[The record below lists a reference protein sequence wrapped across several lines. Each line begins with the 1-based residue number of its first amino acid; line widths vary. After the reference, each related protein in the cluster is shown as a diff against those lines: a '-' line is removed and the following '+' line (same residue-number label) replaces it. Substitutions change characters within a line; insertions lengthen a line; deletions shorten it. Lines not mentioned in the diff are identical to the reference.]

1 MQTSE
6 LEISKKL
13 RQVIRPSRYRHTLGV
28 TDTAVL
34 LAACYG
40 VDTEKARLA
49 GLLHDCGKEA
59 ASALEHGAV
68 GAKLAKEVYGIED
81 EEILSAIRWHTT
93 GRPGMSLLEEIIFV
107 ADYIEPCRDGRL
119 PANRLQLLRKTAF
132 SDLHRTVVMILD
144 DTFAFLRSRKT
155 TIDKRS
161 VDTYDYYK
169 NLIWGLVL
177 IGVMIINVVSERR
190 RSAG

>member
-1 MQTSE
+1 MLAYEIE
-6 LEISKKL
+6 LSKKL
-13 RQVIRPSRYRHTLGV
+13 RQAIRPSRYRHTLGV

-40 VDTEKARLA
+40 VETEKARIA

-68 GAKLAKEVYGIED
+68 GARLAEEEYGIKD

-93 GRPGMSLLEEIIFV
+93 GRPAMSLLEEIIFV

-119 PANRLQLLRKTAF
+119 PAERLQLLRKTAF
-132 SDLHRTVVMILD
+132 TDLHRTVVMILE
-144 DTFAFLRSRKT
+144 DTFSFLKSRKT

-169 NLIWGLVL
+169 NL
-177 IGVMIINVVSERR
+177 VS
-190 RSAG
+190 GKD